1 MMLIHEFHVLKLQI
15 EMNVYD
21 STHSPPGEFFSCKT
35 ENHIRRAATAAVA
48 ISNSAQYASLRH
60 QDHLLKGA

>member
-1 MMLIHEFHVLKLQI
+1 
-15 EMNVYD
+15 MNVYD
-21 STHSPPGEFFSCKT
+21 STHSLHCEYFSKT
-35 ENHIRRAATAAVA
+35 KNHIRRAATVAAA